1 MARLRSWDQKAIRRA
16 HRRWR
21 REVGETASAA
31 DWEAGPRAHPH
42 WLRHRG
48 EFPTR
53 QTVERRYGS
62 WIASVKDA
70 RLKGRPGGRPGHRSA
85 EERERL
91 DRERIEARRA
101 ALGRELEELEAAA

>member
-1 MARLRSWDQKAIRRA
+1 MARPRIWDRKSIRRA

-53 QTVERRYGS
+53 QTVERHYGS
-62 WIASVKDA
+62 WLASVKDA
-70 RLKGRPGGRPGHRSA
+70 RLKPRLGGRPGQRSP
-85 EERERL
+85 EERAQL